1 MATAATPMVNKN
13 MELPASGTVGGG
25 AGIAQRFSVAITI
38 AKVMR
43 LKVRFD
49 FFMSVLLGVCLQL
62 QMPSY
67 LPFTILGF
75 ASVSVHAFLRA
86 SFAFKVRFVP

>member
-1 MATAATPMVNKN
+1 
-13 MELPASGTVGGG
+13 
-25 AGIAQRFSVAITI
+25 
-38 AKVMR
+38 
-43 LKVRFD
+43 
-49 FFMSVLLGVCLQL
+49 MSMLLGFCLQL

-86 SFAFKVRFVP
+86 SFAFKVRFVS